1 MQPPLLNICCLTIFY
16 FRITDPI
23 LRVPVLVKSFIQYKI
38 FIALPG
44 KVAPKT
50 QKGRDVN
57 PIHVFCVLH
66 ITAQVELSQQD
77 LRSFF
82 LQYDVKEI
90 LVLVDF

>member
-1 MQPPLLNICCLTIFY
+1 MSSI
-16 FRITDPI
+16 
-23 LRVPVLVKSFIQYKI
+23 PVLVKSFIQYKI

-57 PIHVFCVLH
+57 PIHVFSVLH
-66 ITAQVELSQQD
+66 VTAQVEHSQQD
-77 LRSFF
+77 LGSFF

-90 LVLVDF
+90 LVLVDFSKVWHC